1 MTDSLLTGAALPS
14 RRPAW
19 PDTGADALERDL
31 LGLWER
37 EGLFAR
43 VQRATSGG
51 KPWVFFE
58 GPPTANGRPGIH
70 HVFSRTIKDMVCRYH
85 VMLGERVTRIAGWD
99 THGLPVELEVERQ
112 LGFKGKKDIE
122 AFGVAEFNRRCLAS
136 VFTYRDEW
144 VELSNR
150 IGYWLDYDH
159 AYVTC
164 TRPYVES
171 VWWLLKQLHERHL
184 LYRGHRVLPYC
195 PRCGTTLSS
204 HELALGYEETRDKSI
219 YVTFPVDDDSGRE
232 LVVWTTTP
240 WTLPSNVAVAVHP
253 DLDYGTYRMP
263 DGRLLIAATSRSAV
277 LEQAGA
283 AAEPVETFSGQ
294 SLVGLRYR
302 RPLDVVPLAPVGE
315 HSIVVAGDFVTA
327 TDGSGLVHMA
337 PAFGSDDYAA
347 GQTHG
352 LALLRPVAADGTFQG
367 TTWPELEG
375 QLVTADATNDLIIRK
390 LKDLGR
396 HLRTEQ
402 HTHSYPHC
410 WRCQSKLIYYARDSW
425 FVRTSAYKDRMAEF
439 NAGIAWQPPEVGA
452 RRFGEWLGNNVDWA
466 LSRERYWGTPLP
478 IWVSDRDPAHVEV
491 IGSYQELRQKSGFSP
506 QQDLDVHKPWVDEI
520 TWPAPGGGTM
530 RRVPEVI
537 DTWFDSGSMP
547 YAQWHYPF
555 EGKAEFESHFPAD
568 YICEGIDQTR
578 GWFYSLLAIATGVFD
593 RTPYRHV
600 IVNELVLD
608 AKGQKM
614 SKSRGN
620 VISPWDLIQQ
630 HGADAAR
637 LYLLLSSQVWQPKRF
652 DVAQL
657 AETAGRFLN
666 TLRNTYQFFALYA
679 GDRSATGASPGSAP
693 TPAASGTDAMADRWI
708 LGRLDAT
715 VAAVRA
721 GFDAYDVTTA
731 TRAIAE
737 FVDVDLSNWYV
748 RLNRGRF
755 WAPDGVADPAA
766 VATLDEAL
774 TSTARLLAPAA
785 PFVSDWLHRALRGD
799 SVHLAPFPTDR
810 GRLDPELDRA
820 MSAVRTLASLGRAA
834 REKAGLRVRQ
844 PLAAVRVAVPPG
856 VRGAAFDALLALL
869 QSETNVKRV
878 EVVASDAELVR
889 LRGKA
894 NFRTLG
900 KKFGADVKAVA
911 AYAGALDAAAL
922 RVLEGGGT
930 FTAVVGGR
938 TIALEPE
945 DVVIEREV
953 VTDWPVATD
962 GPFVVALDPT
972 VSPELAGE
980 GLARELVNR
989 IQRLRKDAGF
999 DVSTRIALSIS
1010 GSGALLDAARRHADD
1025 IAYDTLAREVQVGS
1039 PLATY
1044 DRTEDIVID
1053 DLTAALAVRRI
1064 GDGRTLSGPA
1074 QPDAL

>member
-1 MTDSLLTGAALPS
+1 MTDSATPGSTASS

-19 PDTGADALERDL
+19 PDGRADALEREL
-31 LGLWER
+31 LAIWER

-43 VQRATSGG
+43 VQQATATGT
-51 KPWVFFE
+51 PWVFFE

-99 THGLPVELEVERQ
+99 THGLPVELEVEKQ

-122 AFGVAEFNRRCLAS
+122 AFGVAAFNRRCLES

-144 VELSNR
+144 VDLSNR
-150 IGYWLDYDH
+150 IGYWLDYGN

-164 TRPYVES
+164 TREYIES
-171 VWWLLKQLHERHL
+171 VWWLLKQLHEKHL

-204 HELALGYEETRDKSI
+204 HELALGYEEVRDKSI
-219 YVTFPVDDDSGRE
+219 YVTVPVDDDSKRE
-232 LVVWTTTP
+232 LVIWTTTP

-263 DGRLLIAATSRSAV
+263 DGRLLIVATSRSAIV
-277 LEQAGA
+277 EQAGA
-283 AAEPVETFSGQ
+283 APDPVETFPGQ
-294 SLVGLRYR
+294 ALVGLRYR
-302 RPLDVVPLAPVGE
+302 RPLDVVPLAAAGE

-347 GQTHG
+347 GQAHG
-352 LALLRPVAADGTFQG
+352 LALLRPVAADGTFEG

-375 QLVTADATNDLIIRK
+375 LLVTADATNDLIIRK

-425 FVRTSAYKDRMAEF
+425 FVRTSAIKDRMARL
-439 NAGIAWQPPEVGA
+439 NADIAWHPPETGT

-478 IWVSDRDPAHVEV
+478 IWVNDRDPAQIEV
-491 IGSYQELRQKSGFSP
+491 IGSYEELMQKSGFAP
-506 QQDLDVHKPWVDEI
+506 TQDLDVHRPWVDEV

-555 EGKAEFESHFPAD
+555 EHRAEFESHFPAD

-578 GWFYSLLAIATGVFD
+578 GWFYSLLAIGTAVFD
-593 RTPYRHV
+593 RAPYRNV

-608 AKGQKM
+608 AHGQKM

-620 VISPWDLIQQ
+620 VVNPWDVIEA

-637 LYLLLSSQVWQPKRF
+637 LYLLVSSQVWQPKRF
-652 DVAQL
+652 DRVQL
-657 AETAGRFLN
+657 VETAGKFLKK
-666 TLRNTYQFFALYA
+666 LRDTYQFFSLYA
-679 GDRSATGASPGSAP
+679 GSGAGAP
-693 TPAASGTDAMADRWI
+693 PFAERTLADRWI

-715 VAAVRA
+715 VSAVRT
-721 GFDAYDVTTA
+721 GFDEYDVTTA
-731 TRAIAE
+731 VRAITE

-748 RLNRGRF
+748 RLSRDRF
-755 WAPDGVADPAA
+755 WVPDGEADRAA
-766 VATLDEAL
+766 VSTLEEVL
-774 TSTARLLAPAA
+774 TVTARLLAPAA
-785 PFVSDWLHRALRGD
+785 PFASDWMHRALTGA
-799 SVHLAPFPTDR
+799 SVHLAPFPTDAE
-810 GRLDPELDRA
+810 RLDPELDRA
-820 MSAVRTLASLGRAA
+820 MRAIRTLSSLGRAA
-834 REKAGLRVRQ
+834 RETAGLRVRQ
-844 PLAAVRVAVPPG
+844 PLARMKVAVPPG
-856 VRGAAFDALLALL
+856 VRGAVFDSLIALLR
-869 QSETNVKRV
+869 SETNVKQV
-878 EVVASDAELVR
+878 EVVASDADLVR
-889 LRGKA
+889 LRGKP

-911 AYAGALDAAAL
+911 AYASGLDAAAL
-922 RVLEGGGT
+922 QQLERGGT
-930 FTAVVGGR
+930 FTGVVGGR
-938 TIALEPE
+938 SIALDPQ
-945 DVVIEREV
+945 DVIVEREV
-953 VTDWPVATD
+953 VTDWPVAAE
-962 GPFVVALDPT
+962 GPYVVALDPVVT
-972 VSPELAGE
+972 PELASE
-980 GLARELVNR
+980 GLAREVVNR
-989 IQRLRKDAGF
+989 VQRLRKDAGY
-999 DVSTRIALSIS
+999 DVSTRIVLAIN
-1010 GSGALLDAARRHADD
+1010 GDAAVVDAARAHRNH
-1025 IAYDTLAREVQVGS
+1025 IMFETLAREFHVGEHLES
-1039 PLATY
+1039 C
-1044 DRTEDIVID
+1044 DRLEPVVID
-1053 DLTAALAVRRI
+1053 GFSAALAVRRL
-1064 GDGRTLSGPA
+1064 GNGRTLSGPA
-1074 QPDAL
+1074 QPDDL